1 MGHAV
6 APGPATH
13 ANIDNGALAGIV
25 RVLHGFDKTRSID
38 KVKLVRKMTWSG
50 DVPADADEARDRIIR
65 AAMRCIAAHSAD
77 RASLGAI
84 AEEAGVSRPTLYA
97 YFENR
102 EDLMEQVL
110 LVTAESYVEH
120 VLAHAR
126 KFDTAAERLVE
137 LMVYAATEIR
147 TESGLAASVG
157 VGSILQGPLSA
168 EEVYFARVA
177 LGPVMELSPQLGEW
191 IDDAAELAARVFVSM
206 LNRESP
212 VPRSDDEKREFLYQ
226 WFPRAMGI
234 VDDDGPT
241 RR

>member
-1 MGHAV
+1 M
-6 APGPATH
+6 
-13 ANIDNGALAGIV
+13 
-25 RVLHGFDKTRSID
+25 
-38 KVKLVRKMTWSG
+38 
-50 DVPADADEARDRIIR
+50 
-65 AAMRCIAAHSAD
+65 
-77 RASLGAI
+77 
-84 AEEAGVSRPTLYA
+84 SRPTLYA

-102 EDLMEQVL
+102 EDLMQQVL
-110 LVTAESYVEH
+110 LTTAESYVEH

-137 LMVYAATEIR
+137 LIMYAATEIR
-147 TESGLAASVG
+147 TEPGLAASVG
-157 VGSILQGPLSA
+157 VGSILHGPLSA

-191 IDDAAELAARVFVSM
+191 LDDAAELAARVFVSM

-234 VDDDGPT
+234 VDNDGPT
-241 RR
+241 SL